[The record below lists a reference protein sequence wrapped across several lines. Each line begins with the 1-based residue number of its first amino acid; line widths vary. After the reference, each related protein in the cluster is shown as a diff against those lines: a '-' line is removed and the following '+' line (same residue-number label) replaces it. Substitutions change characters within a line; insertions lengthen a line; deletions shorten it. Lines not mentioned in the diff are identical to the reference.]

1 MRFTH
6 LGTHRAV
13 WLFLNI
19 ASMTCGSAFASLPVP
34 TATVAEPLLSSP
46 VRDEVIAR
54 IRDNYIDA
62 VDVNKLMQRN
72 LHALVREVDPEGE
85 YLDADAMRELSV
97 GNPELGGL
105 GLELAKVDR
114 HLKVVEPL
122 EDSPAA
128 RAGLLPGDLID
139 RIDNEP
145 VAELTLQEA
154 VRRLRDKPGSEI
166 KLSVTREGK
175 APIEMVLKW
184 EIVRLHNVS
193 LHALEPGYVVI
204 RLSRFAENTPAVL
217 ASILRER
224 YALNEPRGILLDLR
238 NNTGGLLPAAVGV
251 AAIFLPANSLLASLI
266 GRHPDN
272 NFDLYASRRFY
283 SRDGTD
289 TLQGL
294 PKHLKSLPLVVL
306 VNENTAAG
314 AEIVAG
320 ALQDYKRALLIGSRT
335 FGRASIQTILPLS
348 NGAALKLTTAR
359 WHTPLKRTVHRQ
371 GLSPDV
377 PSKTSSR
384 RPGQA
389 YPLHDAQMDEALAL
403 LKKREPKGD

>member
-1 MRFTH
+1 MRFTR

-13 WLFLNI
+13 WSFLNI
-19 ASMTCGSAFASLPVP
+19 ASMTCGSAFASLPAS

-62 VDVNKLMQRN
+62 MDVNKLTQRN

-105 GLELAKVDR
+105 GLELAKVDG

-128 RAGLLPGDLID
+128 RAGLLPGDLIA
-139 RIDNEP
+139 RIDDEP
-145 VAELTLQEA
+145 VAELTLQEG
-154 VRRLRDKPGSEI
+154 VRRLRGKPGSEI
-166 KLSVTREGK
+166 KLSVSREGK
-175 APIEMVLKW
+175 APIDMVLKR

-193 LHALEPGYVVI
+193 LYALGPGYVVI
-204 RLSRFAENTPAVL
+204 RLSRFTEDTTRIL
-217 ASILRER
+217 AHLLKER
-224 YALNEPRGILLDLR
+224 YVQEAIKGIVLDLR
-238 NNTGGLLPAAVGV
+238 NNTGGLLNGAVGV
-251 AAIFLPANSLLASLI
+251 AAIFLPANTLVASLA
-266 GRHPDN
+266 GRHTDS
-272 NFDLYASRRFY
+272 NFDLFASPRFY
-283 SRDGTD
+283 TRHHGDS
-289 TLQGL
+289 LKGL
-294 PKHLKSLPLVVL
+294 PANIKSTPLVVL
-306 VNENTAAG
+306 VNEHTAAG

-377 PSKTSSR
+377 LSKSSPR
-384 RPGQA
+384 RPRLI
-389 YPLHDAQMDEALAL
+389 YPLHDAQLDEAMAL
-403 LKKREPKGD
+403 LKKSEPKGD